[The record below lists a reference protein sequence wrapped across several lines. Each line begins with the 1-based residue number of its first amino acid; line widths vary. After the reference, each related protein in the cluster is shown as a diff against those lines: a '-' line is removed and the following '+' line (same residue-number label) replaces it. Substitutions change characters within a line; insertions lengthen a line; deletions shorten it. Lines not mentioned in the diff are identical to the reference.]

1 MPAPLLGMLGRGAL
15 EVLKYAGVAG
25 IPGIGFGLLAQ
36 PKEYEENF
44 DYDFYNKDNPRFYS
58 PIYATEDNP
67 LGFNQEMYENAM
79 DEYHRIK
86 PLY

>member
-1 MPAPLLGMLGRGAL
+1 MALPLLGMLGRGAL
-15 EVLKYAGVAG
+15 EVAKYAGVAG

-58 PIYATEDNP
+58 PIYKTEENP